1 MKKLMTLIISLLSI
15 NLLIAQTVWVIEP
28 AHSSVQFEVPHLSI
42 STVTG
47 YFRSFSGTATTEG
60 DDFQDAR
67 INATIDVSSIT
78 THNLERDKHL
88 RDDDFF
94 NAKTYPNISFKSTRF
109 SKNEDGSY
117 TIAGDLT
124 IKDITRP
131 ITLKGDYQGIL
142 LLDNQ
147 KKAAFTA
154 RGRVNRFDY
163 GLTWD
168 DVLDNGGLIVG
179 EEVDF
184 ILNITFLQQ

>member
-1 MKKLMTLIISLLSI
+1 MKKLLTFIISLLSI
-15 NLLIAQTVWVIEP
+15 NFLVAQTVWIIEP
-28 AHSSVQFEVPHLSI
+28 AHSSVHFEVPHLSI

-47 YFRSFSGTATTEG
+47 NFRSFSGTATTKG

-78 THNLERDKHL
+78 TYNLERDKHL
-88 RDDDFF
+88 REDDFF
-94 NAKTYPNISFKSTRF
+94 NTKEYPNISFKSTRF

-131 ITLKGDYQGIL
+131 VTLKANYQGLL
-142 LLDNQ
+142 LLDDQ
-147 KKAAFTA
+147 KKAGFTA
-154 RGRVNRFDY
+154 KGKINRFDY

-179 EEVDF
+179 EDVDF
-184 ILNITFLQQ
+184 TLNITFLQQ